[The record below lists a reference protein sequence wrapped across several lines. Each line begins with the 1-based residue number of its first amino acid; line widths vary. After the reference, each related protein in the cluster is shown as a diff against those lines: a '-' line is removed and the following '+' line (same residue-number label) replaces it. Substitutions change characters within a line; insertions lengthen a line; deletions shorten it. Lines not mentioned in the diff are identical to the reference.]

1 VRCSTSIWHWLVALA
16 YLASV
21 TVPFFKIFPRAGI
34 PGWVGPFDII
44 PLAPL
49 VFLWVFAFMKWP
61 QDKGSPDER
70 NAIATVGS

>member
-1 VRCSTSIWHWLVALA
+1 MSIWHWIVVLC
-16 YLASV
+16 YLASI

-34 PGWVGPFDII
+34 PGWVGLFGII
-44 PLAPL
+44 HLVAL
-49 VFLWVFAFMKWP
+49 VFLWVLAFMKWP